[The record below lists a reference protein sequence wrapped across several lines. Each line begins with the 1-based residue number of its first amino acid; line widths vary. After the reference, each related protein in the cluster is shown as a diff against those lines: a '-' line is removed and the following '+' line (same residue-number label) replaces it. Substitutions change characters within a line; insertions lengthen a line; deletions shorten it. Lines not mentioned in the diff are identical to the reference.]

1 MCPVKTELLK
11 GAFLLFLCSFSLF
24 FFQTLFSLGASLVDC
39 LSFFTFL
46 RFGTAASV
54 TGFFVC
60 HYVYILELV
69 GPSYRTMGA
78 KVMDFFWVTGAAV
91 MALLAY
97 LIRDW
102 RTLLLVASFP
112 PVLFLLLWTYVNN
125 ILKWQNMNRFCPS
138 YERTH

>member
-1 MCPVKTELLK
+1 M
-11 GAFLLFLCSFSLF
+11 

-46 RFGTAASV
+46 RFGTAACV

-69 GPSYRTMGA
+69 GPSYRTMAA
-78 KVMDFFWVTGAAV
+78 KVMDFYWVTGAAV

-97 LIRDW
+97 FISDW

-112 PVLFLLLWTYVNN
+112 PALFLLLWT
-125 ILKWQNMNRFCPS
+125 
-138 YERTH
+138 